1 MPQPE
6 ISLTATP
13 APTARPR
20 LQDARW
26 RIHGFACEAG
36 GCRMQVQGYGEGS
49 FVWQVPPSSLWKITL
64 PGPDGPTAPPD
75 AAADT
80 TGPPAFRSAHAPEW
94 KRVVWTFQSP
104 V

>member
-26 RIHGFACEAG
+26 RIHGFVCAAS

-64 PGPDGPTAPPD
+64 TGPDGATAQQD
-75 AAADT
+75 AAADA
-80 TGPPAFRSAHAPEW
+80 TGRLAFSLPAAATAGAMLTLGTPP
-94 KRVVWTFQSP
+94 
-104 V
+104 